1 VRTGAHLHILMSKT
15 NACFSAFRVP
25 CLRASGRQ
33 TTNNDNESLRAREKS
48 ALMLSAQM
56 DFYNGDVDGVLLL
69 PFPALFT
76 IKMLQHI
83 VNEKSSGARIYGLA
97 RSDVQY
103 GCFNMENLL

>member
-25 CLRASGRQ
+25 CLLASGRQ

-56 DFYNGDVDGVLLL
+56 DFYNSDVDGVLLL
-69 PFPALFT
+69 PFPALLLF
-76 IKMLQHI
+76 KC
-83 VNEKSSGARIYGLA
+83 SSTLLMKKVLAQGYRVLA

-103 GCFNMENLL
+103 EFFKIENLL